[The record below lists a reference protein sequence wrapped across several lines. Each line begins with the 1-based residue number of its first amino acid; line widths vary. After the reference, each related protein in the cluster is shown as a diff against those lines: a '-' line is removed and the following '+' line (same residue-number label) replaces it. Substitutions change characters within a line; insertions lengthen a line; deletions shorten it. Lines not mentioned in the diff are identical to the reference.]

1 MKRKLLCLLFSM
13 LLVTT
18 AAQAAEKP
26 NAAVDT
32 SRSCTLTLQYAA
44 SGQTVQLYRAADIS
58 SNGRYTLCGAFAGYG
73 IFMPAGNGQAEWDA
87 LRDTLLAYIA
97 ADALAP
103 DGTAVTGA
111 DGRAV
116 FTGLS
121 AGMYLVDKADM
132 EVGGSTRQYA
142 PSLIAVPSV
151 GGGGNWRYDV
161 TAAPKYTEKPGG
173 GDEPD
178 TPVTYTAV
186 KLWAGEKSSAKRPAS
201 VEIAICRDGVEQE
214 RRTLSADN
222 DWMYRWTAVGGTWSV
237 LERNV
242 PEGYT
247 VTVQRS
253 GSSFFLT
260 NTHSAVP
267 DPTPTPKPTP
277 KPTPEPTP
285 KPTPGPTPKPTPG
298 PGDRPQT
305 GDESHLTLYIVCMA
319 VSGLALLLLGVLN
332 RNQKHEKK

>member
-1 MKRKLLCLLFSM
+1 MKRKLLCLLLSM

-18 AAQAAEKP
+18 TAQAVEKP

-73 IFMPAGNGQAEWDA
+73 IYMPAGNGQAEWDA

-97 ADALAP
+97 VDALAP

-142 PSLIAVPSV
+142 PSLIAVPGV

-178 TPVTYTAV
+178 TPVTHV
-186 KLWAGEKSSAKRPAS
+186 SVPSGISSSLVEISDSRCSISSAIWPCMRFTSA
-201 VEIAICRDGVEQE
+201 
-214 RRTLSADN
+214 TLL
-222 DWMYRWTAVGGTWSV
+222 RKAVIWPV
-237 LERNV
+237 
-242 PEGYT
+242 
-247 VTVQRS
+247 
-253 GSSFFLT
+253 SSLSKMT
-260 NTHSAVP
+260 KLP
-267 DPTPTPKPTP
+267 
-277 KPTPEPTP
+277 
-285 KPTPGPTPKPTPG
+285 
-298 PGDRPQT
+298 
-305 GDESHLTLYIVCMA
+305 
-319 VSGLALLLLGVLN
+319 
-332 RNQKHEKK
+332 

>member
-1 MKRKLLCLLFSM
+1 MKRKLLCLLLSM

-18 AAQAAEKP
+18 TAQAAEKP

-44 SGQTVQLYRAADIS
+44 SGQTVRLYRAADIS
-58 SNGRYTLCGAFAGYG
+58 SDGRNTLCGAFAGYG
-73 IFMPAGNGQAEWDA
+73 IYMPAGNGQAEWDA

-121 AGMYLVDKADM
+121 AGMYLVDEADM
-132 EVGGSTRQYA
+132 EVGDSTRQYA
-142 PSLIAVPSV
+142 PSLIAVPGV

-173 GDEPD
+173 DEPD

-186 KLWAGEKSSAKRPAS
+186 KLWAGEKSSDKRPAS
-201 VEIAICRDGVEQE
+201 VEIAIYRDGVEQE
-214 RRTLSADN
+214 RQTLSADN
-222 DWMYRWTAVGGTWSV
+222 DWMYRWTAVGGTWIV

-242 PEGYT
+242 PEGYA

-253 GSSFFLT
+253 GSSFFVT

-267 DPTPTPKPTP
+267 DPI
-277 KPTPEPTP
+277 PTPE
-285 KPTPGPTPKPTPG
+285 PTPKPTPG

>member
-1 MKRKLLCLLFSM
+1 M
-13 LLVTT
+13 
-18 AAQAAEKP
+18 
-26 NAAVDT
+26 
-32 SRSCTLTLQYAA
+32 
-44 SGQTVQLYRAADIS
+44 
-58 SNGRYTLCGAFAGYG
+58 
-73 IFMPAGNGQAEWDA
+73 
-87 LRDTLLAYIA
+87 
-97 ADALAP
+97 
-103 DGTAVTGA
+103 
-111 DGRAV
+111 
-116 FTGLS
+116 
-121 AGMYLVDKADM
+121 DKADM

-142 PSLIAVPSV
+142 PSLIAVPGV

-186 KLWAGEKSSAKRPAS
+186 KLWAGEKSSDKRPAS

-253 GSSFFLT
+253 GSSFFVT

-267 DPTPTPKPTP
+267 DPI
-277 KPTPEPTP
+277 PTPE
-285 KPTPGPTPKPTPG
+285 PTPKPTPG

>member
-1 MKRKLLCLLFSM
+1 MKRKLLCLLLSM

-18 AAQAAEKP
+18 TAQAVEKP

-44 SGQTVQLYRAADIS
+44 SGQTVRLYRAADIS
-58 SNGRYTLCGAFAGYG
+58 PTGRYTLCGTFTGYG
-73 IFMPAGNGQAEWDA
+73 IYMPAANGQAEWDA

-103 DGTAVTGA
+103 DGTTVTGA

-132 EVGGSTRQYA
+132 EVDSSTRQYA
-142 PSLIAVPSV
+142 PSLIAVPGV
-151 GGGGNWRYDV
+151 DGGGNWRYDV
-161 TAAPKYTEKPGG
+161 TATPKYTEKPGG

-186 KLWAGEKSSAKRPAS
+186 KLWAGEKSSDRRPAS
-201 VEIAICRDGVEQE
+201 VEITIYKDGVEQE
-214 RRTLSADN
+214 RQTLSADN

-253 GSSFFLT
+253 GSSFFVT
-260 NTHSAVP
+260 NTRSAVP
-267 DPTPTPKPTP
+267 DPTPTP
-277 KPTPEPTP
+277 ESTP
-285 KPTPGPTPKPTPG
+285 KPTPGL
-298 PGDRPQT
+298 GDRPQT
-305 GDESHLTLYIVCMA
+305 GDESHLTLYIICMA

>member
-1 MKRKLLCLLFSM
+1 MKRKLLCLLLSM

-18 AAQAAEKP
+18 TAQAAEKP

-44 SGQTVQLYRAADIS
+44 SGQTVRLYRAANIS

-103 DGTAVTGA
+103 DRTTVTGA

-121 AGMYLVDKADM
+121 AGMYLVDEADM

-142 PSLIAVPSV
+142 PSLIAVPGV

-173 GDEPD
+173 DEPD
-178 TPVTYTAV
+178 TPVTYTVV
-186 KLWAGEKSSAKRPAS
+186 KLWAGENPQTSAPPAWKSSSTETAWSRK
-201 VEIAICRDGVEQE
+201 G
-214 RRTLSADN
+214 RRCLPTTIGCTAGRLSA
-222 DWMYRWTAVGGTWSV
+222 AHGSFWS
-237 LERNV
+237 EMSRRAT
-242 PEGYT
+242 PS
-247 VTVQRS
+247 RC
-253 GSSFFLT
+253 
-260 NTHSAVP
+260 SAAAAA
-267 DPTPTPKPTP
+267 
-277 KPTPEPTP
+277 
-285 KPTPGPTPKPTPG
+285 
-298 PGDRPQT
+298 
-305 GDESHLTLYIVCMA
+305 SL
-319 VSGLALLLLGVLN
+319 
-332 RNQKHEKK
+332 

>member
-1 MKRKLLCLLFSM
+1 MKRKLFCLLLSM

-44 SGQTVQLYRAADIS
+44 SGQTVRLYRAANIS

-142 PSLIAVPSV
+142 PSLIAVPGV

-161 TAAPKYTEKPGG
+161 TAAPKYTENP
-173 GDEPD
+173 
-178 TPVTYTAV
+178 TA
-186 KLWAGEKSSAKRPAS
+186 GTSRTRPS
-201 VEIAICRDGVEQE
+201 P
-214 RRTLSADN
+214 T
-222 DWMYRWTAVGGTWSV
+222 RW
-237 LERNV
+237 
-242 PEGYT
+242 
-247 VTVQRS
+247 
-253 GSSFFLT
+253 
-260 NTHSAVP
+260 
-267 DPTPTPKPTP
+267 
-277 KPTPEPTP
+277 
-285 KPTPGPTPKPTPG
+285 
-298 PGDRPQT
+298 
-305 GDESHLTLYIVCMA
+305 
-319 VSGLALLLLGVLN
+319 
-332 RNQKHEKK
+332 

>member
-1 MKRKLLCLLFSM
+1 MKRKLLCLLLFM

-18 AAQAAEKP
+18 EAQAAEKP

-87 LRDTLLAYIA
+87 LCDNLLAYIA

-142 PSLIAVPSV
+142 PSLIAVPGV
-151 GGGGNWRYDV
+151 DGDGNWSYDV

-178 TPVTYTAV
+178 T
-186 KLWAGEKSSAKRPAS
+186 RPAS

-253 GSSFFLT
+253 GSSFFVT
-260 NTHSAVP
+260 NTHSTVP
-267 DPTPTPKPTP
+267 DPM
-277 KPTPEPTP
+277 PTPEPTP
-285 KPTPGPTPKPTPG
+285 KPTPGP
-298 PGDRPQT
+298 GDGPQT

>member
-1 MKRKLLCLLFSM
+1 MKRKLFCLLLSM

-44 SGQTVQLYRAADIS
+44 SGQTVRLYRAANIS

-142 PSLIAVPSV
+142 PSLIAVPGV

-178 TPVTYTAV
+178 TPVTYTVV
-186 KLWAGEKSSAKRPAS
+186 KLWAGEKSSDKRPAS
-201 VEIAICRDGVEQE
+201 VEIAICKDGVEQE
-214 RRTLSADN
+214 RQTLSADN
-222 DWMYRWTAVGGTWSV
+222 NWMYRWTAVGGTWSV

-247 VTVQRS
+247 VMQTIRLLAEKGV
-253 GSSFFLT
+253 
-260 NTHSAVP
+260 NT
-267 DPTPTPKPTP
+267 
-277 KPTPEPTP
+277 E
-285 KPTPGPTPKPTPG
+285 
-298 PGDRPQT
+298 
-305 GDESHLTLYIVCMA
+305 EN
-319 VSGLALLLLGVLN
+319 LLEAAKTAAFDLGVSRGIDPFMTLSFMALPVIPKL
-332 RNQKHEKK
+332 RITTRGVIDVETQQYV

>member
-1 MKRKLLCLLFSM
+1 MKRKLLCLLLFM

-18 AAQAAEKP
+18 EAQAAEKP

-87 LRDTLLAYIA
+87 LRDNLLAYIA

-103 DGTAVTGA
+103 DRTAVTGA

-142 PSLIAVPSV
+142 PSLLAVPGVV
-151 GGGGNWRYDV
+151 GDGNWRYDV

-186 KLWAGEKSSAKRPAS
+186 KLWAGEKSSDKRPAS

-253 GSSFFLT
+253 GSSFFVT

-267 DPTPTPKPTP
+267 DPM
-277 KPTPEPTP
+277 PTPEPTP
-285 KPTPGPTPKPTPG
+285 KPTPGPG
-298 PGDRPQT
+298 EGPQT